1 MPDISMC
8 LGDGCLKKATCH
20 RFTAKPSPYR
30 QAYFL
35 PTPNKDD
42 KCEYYW
48 DDKNHKDE
56 DSRL

>member
-20 RFTAKPSPYR
+20 RFTAKPNPHR

-48 DDKNHKDE
+48 DDKKHKDE
-56 DSRL
+56 SR